1 MDMSGHYDTAL
12 VLLSYAIA
20 VFASFTALDLATR
33 VRTADGPGARAWII
47 AAAIAMGG
55 GIWAMHFVG
64 MLAWI
69 MPMPVAYDSGITVAS
84 LLLPVI
90 VTGIGLFTVNADASS
105 AGRTLVAGALM
116 GSGIVS
122 MHYLGMSGMR
132 MQARLDYD
140 PALVM
145 VSVLIAIGASVAAL
159 RLAFRTGSGFQ
170 RLAAAGVMGLA
181 VVGMHYTG
189 MAAAT
194 FVMDPELPAPSGDG
208 LDQTVVGTLVTVV
221 SFSLLS
227 MALFSAMID
236 RRLAQRETG
245 MLRASE
251 LRFRALVQNASD
263 AMVLTDHAGVIGFAS
278 GPVDRIFSLSEAAL
292 LGRPAAEV
300 VQGDGGNV
308 AELISD
314 AAARPG
320 ESISRTVR
328 TEMPEG
334 GHRTLEV
341 IATNLLHQPA
351 VAGIVL
357 TFRDLTERLRLE
369 EELDQASR
377 LATLGTMAAGIAHEM
392 SQPLNAISLWSEDA
406 LLAMEEGEFDREHLK
421 QVMKVAVEQAQR
433 LRGIVDHMRV
443 FSRRDTGTSETFDV
457 RDSLRVSVQLVE
469 RQFAAEGVT
478 VVVDMPEEPVL
489 ARGRP
494 LQLEQV
500 VLNLLTNA
508 RDAVQDRVA
517 VEPERDSRIDVAVH
531 ADAGAGTLVICV
543 SDTGTGI
550 KPRDMARIFDPFFT
564 VKEAGRGTG
573 LGLAICFRI
582 VEAMAGRISAA
593 NIVEGGSVRGARF
606 EVRLPL
612 AE

>member
-1 MDMSGHYDTAL
+1 MDMSGHYNTAL

-20 VFASFTALDLATR
+20 VFASFTALDLAAR
-33 VRTADGPGARAWII
+33 VRTSDGTGARAWI
-47 AAAIAMGG
+47 AAAAVAMGG

-64 MLAWI
+64 MLAWM

-84 LLLPVI
+84 LLLPIV
-90 VTGIGLFTVNADASS
+90 VTGIGLFVVNADASS
-105 AGRTLVAGALM
+105 TARTLAAGTMM
-116 GSGIVS
+116 GAGIVS

-132 MQARLDYD
+132 MQARLEYD
-140 PALVM
+140 PVLVG

-159 RLAFRTGSGFQ
+159 RLAFRTGSGLQ
-170 RLAAAGVMGLA
+170 RFAAAGVMGLA

-189 MAAAT
+189 MAAAI
-194 FVMDPELPAPSGDG
+194 FVVDADLPGPSGDG

-221 SFSLLS
+221 SFLLLS
-227 MALFSAMID
+227 MALSSAMID
-236 RRLAQRETG
+236 RRLARREAV

-263 AMVLTDHAGVIGFAS
+263 AMLLTDDAGTIGFAS
-278 GPVDRIFSLSEAAL
+278 GPTDRIFGRSETAL
-292 LGRPAAEV
+292 LGQPASDV
-300 VQGDGGNV
+300 VRGDCGNV
-308 AELISD
+308 AELVSD
-314 AAARPG
+314 SAARPG
-320 ESISRTVR
+320 ESVSRTVR
-328 TEMPEG
+328 TELPEG
-334 GHRTLEV
+334 GYRTLEV

-351 VAGIVL
+351 VGGIVL

-406 LLAMEEGEFDREHLK
+406 LLAMEDGEFDEDHMK
-421 QVMKVAVEQAQR
+421 QVMRVAVEQAQR

-443 FSRRDTGTSETFDV
+443 FSRRDTGTTEVFDV
-457 RDSLRVSVQLVE
+457 RDSLRVAIQLVE

-478 VVVDMPEEPVL
+478 VALDLPGEPVQ

-508 RDAVQDRVA
+508 RDAVQDRAAVA
-517 VEPERDSRIDVAVH
+517 PDREGRIEVA
-531 ADAGAGTLVICV
+531 ARTDPAAGTLVICV

-573 LGLAICFRI
+573 LGLAISFRI
-582 VEAMAGRISAA
+582 VEAMAGRITAA
-593 NIVEGGSVRGARF
+593 NIVEGDTVTGARF

>member
-1 MDMSGHYDTAL
+1 MGMSGHYNTAL

-33 VRTADGPGARAWII
+33 VRTTDGKGARAWII
-47 AAAIAMGG
+47 AAAVAMGG

-64 MLAWI
+64 MLAWM
-69 MPMPVAYDSGITVAS
+69 MPMPVAYDSGVTIAS
-84 LLLPVI
+84 LLLPIV
-90 VTGIGLFTVNADASS
+90 VTGIGLFVVNADSS
-105 AGRTLVAGALM
+105 STGRILAAGALM
-116 GSGIVS
+116 GGGIVS

-140 PALVM
+140 PVLVK

-159 RLAFRTGSGFQ
+159 RLAFRTGSGLQ
-170 RLAAAGVMGLA
+170 RFAAAGVMGLA

-194 FVMDPELPAPSGDG
+194 FVVDADLPGPSGDG

-221 SFSLLS
+221 SVSLLS
-227 MALFSAMID
+227 MALFSAMVD
-236 RRLAQRETG
+236 RRLAQREAG

-263 AMVLTDHAGVIGFAS
+263 AMVLIDNAGAIGFAS
-278 GPVDRIFSLSEAAL
+278 GPVDRILGRPETAL
-292 LGRPAAEV
+292 LGWPAAEI

-308 AELISD
+308 AELVSD
-314 AAARPG
+314 AVSRPG
-320 ESISRTVR
+320 ESVSRTVR
-328 TEMPEG
+328 TELPEG
-334 GHRTLEV
+334 GYRTLEV

-351 VAGIVL
+351 VAGIVM

-369 EELDQASR
+369 EELDQTSR

-406 LLAMEEGEFDREHLK
+406 LLAMEEGEFDRDHLK
-421 QVMKVAVEQAQR
+421 QVMKVAVEQTQR

-443 FSRRDTGTSETFDV
+443 FSRRDTGTTDVFDV
-457 RDSLRVSVQLVE
+457 RDSLRVSVQLIE

-478 VVVDMPEEPVL
+478 VVLDLPEDPVQ

-517 VEPERDSRIDVAVH
+517 IAPDRDGRIDVTVR
-531 ADAGAGTLVICV
+531 ADAAAGTLAICV

-573 LGLAICFRI
+573 LGLAISFRI
-582 VEAMAGRISAA
+582 VEAMGGRITAA
-593 NIVEGGSVRGARF
+593 NVVEGGTVTGARF

-612 AE
+612 VK